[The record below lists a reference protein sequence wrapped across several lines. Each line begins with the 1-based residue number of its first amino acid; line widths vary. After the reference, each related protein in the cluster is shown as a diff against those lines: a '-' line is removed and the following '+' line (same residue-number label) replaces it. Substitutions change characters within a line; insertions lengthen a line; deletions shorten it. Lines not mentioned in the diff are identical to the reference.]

1 MGNMKKANYIIS
13 VIMLLIGVGIVAL
26 ASSLKIKLGE
36 GDPGAGFWPRMLG
49 VLIIVFSV
57 CLLFSTIKNKE
68 KLEAKT
74 FTIATP
80 ANIRVYILFGIIIL
94 FCLIL
99 YFLGFYVGALLFIP
113 AVMYLLEVRSV
124 KKIVLTTVITL
135 AAIYVLFG
143 MLLNI
148 TLPAPIFMKEECLT
162 S

>member
-1 MGNMKKANYIIS
+1 M
-13 VIMLLIGVGIVAL
+13 
-26 ASSLKIKLGE
+26 
-36 GDPGAGFWPRMLG
+36 MLG

-148 TLPAPIFMKEECLT
+148 TLPAPIFMR
-162 S
+162 

>member
-36 GDPGAGFWPRMLG
+36 GDPGAVFWPMMLG

-74 FTIATP
+74 FTITTP

-124 KKIVLTTVITL
+124 KKIALTTVITL

-148 TLPAPIFMKEECLT
+148 TLPAPIFMR
-162 S
+162 